1 MINSKILSPNYF
13 IIMKLYM
20 TIEPLSTL
28 KYVFTNLRSF
38 EIIDVDFIINDIG
51 LDVTKERNAFIVNNE
66 IVDLLK
72 NYSRSR
78 RTSGII
84 YVNRNLNC
92 NVINS
97 IRDTLAGYDKSL
109 VDELILM
116 DNRDVPRVSSLY
128 PCVDEVLYFTAFK
141 RVRIIECKPIPNF
154 NI

>member
-1 MINSKILSPNYF
+1 
-13 IIMKLYM
+13 M

-28 KYVFTNLRSF
+28 KHVFTNLRSF

-92 NVINS
+92 DVINS
-97 IRDTLAGYDKSL
+97 IRDTLSGYDKSL

-116 DNRDVPRVSSLY
+116 DNKDVPRISGLY
-128 PCVDEVLYFTAFK
+128 PCVDEVLYFTTFK
-141 RVRIIECKPIPNF
+141 KVRIIECKPLPNF

>member
-1 MINSKILSPNYF
+1 
-13 IIMKLYM
+13 MKLYM
-20 TIEPLSTL
+20 TIEPLNIL
-28 KYVFTNLRSF
+28 RHVFTNLRSF

-92 NVINS
+92 DVING
-97 IRDTLAGYDKSL
+97 IRDTLSGYDKSL

-116 DNRDVPRVSSLY
+116 DNKDVPRISELY
-128 PCVDEVLYFTAFK
+128 PCVDEVLYFNAFK
-141 RVRIIECKPIPNF
+141 KVRIIECKPIPNF

>member
-1 MINSKILSPNYF
+1 
-13 IIMKLYM
+13 MKLYM

-28 KYVFTNLRSF
+28 KHVFTNLRSF

-92 NVINS
+92 DVINS
-97 IRDTLAGYDKSL
+97 IRDTLSGYDKSL

-116 DNRDVPRVSSLY
+116 DNKDVPRISGLY
-128 PCVDEVLYFTAFK
+128 PCVDEVLYFTTFK
-141 RVRIIECKPIPNF
+141 KVRIIECKPLPNF

>member
-1 MINSKILSPNYF
+1 
-13 IIMKLYM
+13 MKLYM

-28 KYVFTNLRSF
+28 RHVFTNLGSF

-51 LDVTKERNAFIVNNE
+51 LDVTKEHNAFIVNNE

-84 YVNRNLNC
+84 YVNKNLNC
-92 NVINS
+92 DIINS
-97 IRDTLAGYDKSL
+97 IRSTLTDYDKSL
-109 VDELILM
+109 VDEFILM
-116 DNRDVPRVSSLY
+116 DNKDVPRIGNLY

-141 RVRIIECKPIPNF
+141 KVRIIECKPIPNF